1 MSDHSSEIQFAIAPK
16 NYKFIIAGV
25 AILILGFVLMSGGA
39 AESVHEFHY
48 DEIFSTTRITVA
60 PLTCLV
66 GYALVM
72 VGILKK

>member
-1 MSDHSSEIQFAIAPK
+1 MSQKNTEMGFAIPSK
-16 NYKFIIAGV
+16 NYRYIAIGF
-25 AILILGFVLMSGGA
+25 AIVILGFVLMSGGA
-39 AESVHEFHY
+39 AESLDEFHY
-48 DEIFSTTRITVA
+48 EEIFSTRRMTVA